1 MDVLDHKEGWVLK
14 NWCFW
19 SVVLEKTFGSPLDC
33 KEVKPI
39 NPKGNQPWIFIER
52 TDAEAEAS
60 ILWPPDAKS
69 QLTGK
74 DPDAGEEWG
83 QKEKQATEDKITGW
97 HHQLSGPEFEQTLEL
112 VKDREAWCATVYGV
126 AESDMTG
133 WLNWTDTYMHTHT
146 YIHILSTNIQHKQV
160 CVCIYIYIYIY
171 PFPIIYIT
179 YFWLIKCKFTE
190 KAFNSSL
197 IMWNAKKYYHFLHRS
212 VKCF

>member
-69 QLTGK
+69 RLTGK

-83 QKEKQATEDKITGW
+83 QKEKQATEDKMTGW
-97 HHQLSGPEFEQTLEL
+97 LHQLSGPEFEQTLEL
-112 VKDREAWCATVYGV
+112 VKDREAWHATVHGV
-126 AESDMTG
+126 AKSRKQRATEQQQNNQMYLLYFKCT
-133 WLNWTDTYMHTHT
+133 LNNQGGKKFINWK
-146 YIHILSTNIQHKQV
+146 ILLK
-160 CVCIYIYIYIY
+160 
-171 PFPIIYIT
+171 
-179 YFWLIKCKFTE
+179 E
-190 KAFNSSL
+190 
-197 IMWNAKKYYHFLHRS
+197 MKK
-212 VKCF
+212 